1 MVHVEYSIYMY
12 LGTIKYMHMYI
23 PAYVLQPD
31 YGGTCETSYSLIC
44 STAYFILTWL
54 LIYMLQQLGYL
65 LQQSPPGSAPV
76 SSVPASC
83 LCHCL
88 PFDLYSTRTLSE
100 LVLVQYIPKSRLSK
114 SVVIQP
120 CCLSSVFAT
129 GAHHYLHT
137 LQTTG
142 GDPKQSEYLVFVGRK
157 GELPDAQSLPP
168 HLWPCRLRWK
178 IWAYRV
184 LHLLQKNTK

>member
-1 MVHVEYSIYMY
+1 
-12 LGTIKYMHMYI
+12 MYI

-142 GDPKQSEYLVFVGRK
+142 GIRSSPNILSLWVGK
-157 GELPDAQSLPP
+157 GSSLTPNHSLPTCDLADYDGKFE
-168 HLWPCRLRWK
+168 HIESCTYSRK
-178 IWAYRV
+178 IQNNVQVERV
-184 LHLLQKNTK
+184 HKAILKDT